1 MIPPSFFQHTDMEAF
16 IRGIGN
22 ISPQPTCDNQVFL
35 EEIREYR
42 TARLQSVEPDYKNY
56 IKPIQLRRM
65 SRVLKMGVTSAGICL
80 RDAGVEK
87 PDAIITGTG
96 LGMMEETEKFLNGI
110 LDNGERLLNPTAFIQ
125 STHNT
130 VGAHIAVM
138 LGCNNYNLTYVHG
151 PVSFENALLD
161 SLMWLAER
169 PGDQVLLG
177 GIEEIT
183 ASHFEITDSMGF
195 WKKGEISNLE
205 LLNHPAPGTI
215 AGEGAAF
222 FLLNKKPDPGNYAR
236 VTGISTRFNPE
247 NNDIL
252 LNYAADFLSAH
263 RLKLS
268 DIDLV
273 ILGLN
278 GDPASDAI
286 CQPFLNEMPDNTR
299 PLWYKHL
306 SGEHYLA
313 SSFSLWLAARIMKS
327 QDVPDVVLL
336 NSRSKPGPI
345 HRILIHNHHKNIH
358 HSLML
363 VVSC

>member
-1 MIPPSFFQHTDMEAF
+1 MEAY

-22 ISPQPTCDNQVFL
+22 ISPQLTHDNGAFL
-35 EEIREYR
+35 EEVREYH

-65 SRVLKMGVTSAGICL
+65 SRLLKMGVTSAGICL
-80 RDAGVEK
+80 HDAGVEK

-169 PGDQVLLG
+169 PGDRVLLG
-177 GIEEIT
+177 GVEEIT
-183 ASHFEITDSMGF
+183 ESHFIITDSMGF
-195 WKKGEISNLE
+195 WKKGDVSNLN
-205 LLNHPAPGTI
+205 LLHDKSPGTI

-222 FLLNKKPDPGNYAR
+222 FLLTRQEDPGNYAIIQ
-236 VTGISTRFNPE
+236 GLSTRFNPG
-247 NNDIL
+247 NDDLIES
-252 LNYAADFLSAH
+252 YIEEFLRQH
-263 RLKLS
+263 NLKLEE
-268 DIDLV
+268 IDLV

-278 GDPASDAI
+278 GDPAPDAI
-286 CQPFLNEMPDNTR
+286 YR
-299 PLWYKHL
+299 PLLARLDGNTPTAWYKHL
-306 SGEHYLA
+306 CGEHYLA
-313 SSFSLWLAARIMKS
+313 SSFTLWLAARILKS
-327 QDVPDVVLL
+327 RSVPDAVLVNKAL
-336 NSRSKPGPI
+336 KPGKI
-345 HRILIHNHHKNIH
+345 RHILIHNHHKNIH

-363 VVSC
+363 VSSC

>member
-1 MIPPSFFQHTDMEAF
+1 MEAY

-22 ISPQPTCDNQVFL
+22 ISPQATFDNGGFL

-42 TARLQSVEPDYKNY
+42 GARLQAIEPDYKQY

-65 SRVLKMGVTSAGICL
+65 SRLLRMGVTSAGICL
-80 RDAGVEK
+80 HDAGVEK
-87 PDAIITGTG
+87 PGAIITGTG

-138 LGCNNYNLTYVHG
+138 LNCNHYNLTYVHG

-161 SLMWLAER
+161 SLMWLAEK
-169 PGDQVLLG
+169 PDDKVLTG
-177 GIEEIT
+177 GVEELT
-183 ASHFEITDSMGF
+183 ESHFIITDSIHF
-195 WKKGEISNLE
+195 WKKGGINNLD
-205 LLNHPAPGTI
+205 LLKDKNPGTI

-222 FLLNKKPDPGNYAR
+222 FLLTQQEDPGNYSIIK
-236 VTGISTRFNPE
+236 GLSTRFNPGKDHIAVKYTE
-247 NNDIL
+247 E
-252 LNYAADFLSAH
+252 FLASH
-263 RLKLS
+263 NLGLD

-278 GDPASDAI
+278 GDPVSD
-286 CQPFLNEMPDNTR
+286 ETYR
-299 PLWYKHL
+299 PLLHHLEGKTPAAYFKHL
-306 SGEHYLA
+306 CGEHYLA
-313 SSFSLWLAARIMKS
+313 SSFALWLAARIVKS
-327 QDVPDVVLL
+327 QTIPAAVMLH
-336 NSRSKPGPI
+336 PGQAPGTI
-345 HRILIHNHHKNIH
+345 KRILIHNHYQNIH

-363 VVSC
+363 VTSC